1 MDIQKIIDDTD
12 KYANE
17 ITIKKLVEILKE
29 CSEAYYNTGETKVDD
44 ETYDRM
50 MEILKKRSPKNPW
63 LKKIGAPV
71 AGKIKVKLPY
81 WMGSMNKIKQ
91 GEENRIE
98 RWRKKYTEEVVISDK
113 LDGASCMIYYDSSK
127 KEMKMYTRGDEGIGG
142 DISKI
147 YEYIGSYESIKNI
160 EKYKGKQSIIAIRGE
175 LVMSKENF
183 KKYRETFK
191 NARNTIS
198 GLINSK
204 TFDEKLIE
212 MLKDVDFVA
221 HEVINPWLQ
230 SHLQMKLIQKLG
242 LKCVNYI
249 VKQSIDDNYLTDF
262 LNDRIQNGEYEI
274 DGIIITDNGNHV
286 RNTED
291 NPDYSFAYKI
301 DGKPIAVDV
310 VDVIW
315 QPSKDKLLIP
325 RIQII
330 PTFIE
335 GTTITYTTGFNAK
348 FVVDNEIGPGS
359 KLGLIRCGGV
369 IPHIKTIIQ
378 HSPTGASL
386 PSIKYKWA
394 STNHSNE
401 KIHFI
406 IDCDE
411 ENRDVSIKLIA
422 KFLAALGVESVG
434 AGIVTKIY
442 DNGYTD
448 IISVIKLTVDDLLEI
463 DGIQSKLANKIYSN
477 INSKLKNVDLV
488 DLMVASN
495 QFGHGFGTRKLKKII
510 ENFPDI
516 LDTPCDTNSLLS
528 LKKSLL
534 DIDGF
539 SEITSSSFISSLPLF
554 IDFYHSLSPYITL
567 APLSTSS
574 SSSISPSLTPTL
586 VTYSSLSTPLTSAS
600 LLSHSK
606 AKTAQSTGKKHNFKD
621 QIVVFTGF
629 RNSEWQ
635 KIIENNGGKVT
646 TSISKKTTLVVFK
659 DNDTSSSKYLKAQ
672 ELNIKLISLS
682 QFESLV
688 N

>member
-274 DGIIITDNGNHV
+274 DGIIVT
-286 RNTED
+286 
-291 NPDYSFAYKI
+291 
-301 DGKPIAVDV
+301 
-310 VDVIW
+310 
-315 QPSKDKLLIP
+315 
-325 RIQII
+325 
-330 PTFIE
+330 
-335 GTTITYTTGFNAK
+335 
-348 FVVDNEIGPGS
+348 DNEIGPGS
-359 KLGLIRCGGV
+359 KLGLIRGGGV

-422 KFLAALGVESVG
+422 KFL
-434 AGIVTKIY
+434 
-442 DNGYTD
+442 
-448 IISVIKLTVDDLLEI
+448 
-463 DGIQSKLANKIYSN
+463 
-477 INSKLKNVDLV
+477 
-488 DLMVASN
+488 
-495 QFGHGFGTRKLKKII
+495 
-510 ENFPDI
+510 
-516 LDTPCDTNSLLS
+516 
-528 LKKSLL
+528 
-534 DIDGF
+534 
-539 SEITSSSFISSLPLF
+539 
-554 IDFYHSLSPYITL
+554 
-567 APLSTSS
+567 
-574 SSSISPSLTPTL
+574 
-586 VTYSSLSTPLTSAS
+586 
-600 LLSHSK
+600 
-606 AKTAQSTGKKHNFKD
+606 
-621 QIVVFTGF
+621 
-629 RNSEWQ
+629 
-635 KIIENNGGKVT
+635 
-646 TSISKKTTLVVFK
+646 
-659 DNDTSSSKYLKAQ
+659 
-672 ELNIKLISLS
+672 
-682 QFESLV
+682 
-688 N
+688 